1 MLIGV
6 PKETAKG
13 EKRVALVPE
22 TVAKLKKIGYDIVV
36 EKGAGVESGFPDAE
50 YEKEGARIEADTVQV
65 YQIADII
72 LKVERPLD
80 HPSGKHELDMLK
92 KDSVYI
98 GFYFAMTYPD
108 AAKKAAEAGIK
119 VLSMDAI
126 PRITKA
132 QRMDALSSQTNI
144 AGYKAAIMGANA
156 LGKIFPLMMT
166 AAGTITPAKVVILGA
181 GVAGLQAIAT
191 ARRLGAIVEV
201 SDVRPAVKEQVE
213 SLGAK
218 YIEPPEALEGEG
230 GYAKEADEEFLKKQ
244 QELLKKHISEA
255 DVVITTAQVP
265 GKKAPVLIHE
275 DVVQSMNP
283 GSVIVDMAAG
293 TGGNCAL
300 TEPDS
305 TVVKHGVTIIGETNI
320 ISTVAHHA
328 SQLYSRNIQALI
340 EYLTKEGSLNLDP
353 EDEIVQG
360 ALITNEGKVIHE
372 ATAKLLQ

>member
-65 YQIADII
+65 YQSADII

-328 SQLYSRNIQALI
+328 SQLYSRNIQALL

>member
-65 YQIADII
+65 YQSADII

-80 HPSGKHELDMLK
+80 HPSGKHELEMLK

-98 GFYFAMTYPD
+98 GFYFPMTYPD

-328 SQLYSRNIQALI
+328 SQLYSRNIQALL

-360 ALITNEGKVIHE
+360 ALITNEGRVIHE